1 LLYIPRKDLPMTVSV
16 TYRLDEDLKQRIGER
31 AQHEGI
37 TETAL
42 VTRLLNEGLKVTA
55 HPGIVYRDGP
65 AGRRAALA
73 TGPDVW
79 EVINGLRHAKGRGEA
94 RIRDAAAQ
102 MGLPERSIR
111 LAVNFA
117 AAHPD
122 EIEER
127 IALNEEAARRAQ
139 ALAEE
144 QERMLAS

>member
-1 LLYIPRKDLPMTVSV
+1 MTVSV
-16 TYRLDEDLKQRIGER
+16 TYRLDEDLKQRVSAR
-31 AQHEGI
+31 AQAEGM

-42 VTRLLNEGLKVTA
+42 VTRLLDEGLKVAA

-79 EVINGLRHAKGRGEA
+79 EVVNGVRHADGQGDA
-94 RIRDAAAQ
+94 RVADAAEQ
-102 MGLPERSIR
+102 MGLPERLIR

-122 EIEER
+122 EIEDQIRRNEDAGER
-127 IALNEEAARRAQ
+127 ARE
-139 ALAEE
+139 LAEE
-144 QERMLAS
+144 RERLLAS